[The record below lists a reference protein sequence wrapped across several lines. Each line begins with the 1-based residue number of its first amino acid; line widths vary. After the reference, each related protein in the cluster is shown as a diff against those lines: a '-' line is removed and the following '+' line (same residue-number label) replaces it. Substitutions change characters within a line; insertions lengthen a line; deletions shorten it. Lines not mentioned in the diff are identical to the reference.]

1 MPICVHLITPEHCQI
16 ICRRLCW
23 REKNTAAR
31 RRINAK
37 LYHGITK
44 TMYLLSTLQRISW
57 ALWPIFEGAA
67 LDSDLPVI
75 FDNHLRK
82 DWGDQPIQFNLQANK
97 PHITSRTAKLPVF
110 LQKGCNFPSNS
121 AQRFSETEK
130 SVLLSSVHSQETLV
144 YGHQVKSS
152 LRQHKGQHPKR
163 LAFQGSPHKSC
174 FKLHTSCKREK
185 NYEGKL
191 YPPDRLLARVSL
203 PKDN

>member
-1 MPICVHLITPEHCQI
+1 M
-16 ICRRLCW
+16 
-23 REKNTAAR
+23 
-31 RRINAK
+31 
-37 LYHGITK
+37 
-44 TMYLLSTLQRISW
+44 
-57 ALWPIFEGAA
+57 
-67 LDSDLPVI
+67 DSDLPVI

-121 AQRFSETEK
+121 AQWFSETEK

-191 YPPDRLLARVSL
+191 YPPARLLARVSL